1 MLGEE
6 DEDDIEDKEEE
17 ILVEEVER
25 VLHFP
30 SLLFDS
36 DAVIKQPFFCL
47 KLNRY

>member
-36 DAVIKQPFFCL
+36 DVVIKQPFFCL

>member
-17 ILVEEVER
+17 ILVEEVEL

-30 SLLFDS
+30 
-36 DAVIKQPFFCL
+36 
-47 KLNRY
+47 

>member
-25 VLHFP
+25 VLHFL
-30 SLLFDS
+30 SYLIQMWS
-36 DAVIKQPFFCL
+36 
-47 KLNRY
+47 